1 MKYALYVI
9 TLQRNFAGHALRRK
23 GRVVYYF
30 RVQACCQQKMIIFAS

>member
-23 GRVVYYF
+23 GRGVYYLMPP
-30 RVQACCQQKMIIFAS
+30 ACCQQKMIIFAS

>member
-23 GRVVYYF
+23 GHVADYF
-30 RVQACCQQKMIIFAS
+30 PTAARCP